1 MANICFDIDE
11 LIDEAL
17 YDQAYLDEERNE
29 ALRSEIFTEPEKSE
43 RVSSGKDGDNSR
55 VSRTIELVES

>member
-43 RVSSGKDGDNSR
+43 RVDSGKDGDNSR
-55 VSRTIELVES
+55 VSRAIELVES